1 MRPCINAR
9 FCNHKDRC
17 NPQACG
23 DYVPTLSSVI
33 LLALLVITCG
43 CIAADAVSL
52 NISGHSSGQGYQNLS
67 FAGDLLNINISQNS
81 SFQGWNITIHG
92 AGA

>member
-1 MRPCINAR
+1 MKPCINAR
-9 FCNHKDRC
+9 FCERKTRC

-23 DYVPTLSSVI
+23 DYVPALASV
-33 LLALLVITCG
+33 ALLTLLVMTCG

-52 NISGHSSGQGYQNLS
+52 SISGYSSGQGVQNLS

-81 SFQGWNITIHG
+81 SFQGWNITIQGTG
-92 AGA
+92 A